1 MPRPQ
6 TLLLLVLVAAAAVGC
21 QPSAPS
27 TSASQTPPTARAKP
41 RSTVGTI
48 DMQRIFVLMG
58 LDRQVENKRRGLG
71 EAIGKLQKQLS
82 ETISQKLEEFGGDVN
97 QLTDSQRNEL
107 DELDLARRQ
116 QLREKESQAQQQ
128 MSETTRWVQRAL
140 SQKTK
145 EPIER
150 VADKRGLDVVLFDRA
165 GAFAFSRPALD
176 ITDEVI
182 QLAGIGMGKPAE
194 PQGAGVSDEQ
204 PGPAEQE
211 QPKAGSEAAA
221 AGSAAGQ

>member
-71 EAIGKLQKQLS
+71 EEIGKLQKQLG

-97 QLTDSQRNEL
+97 QLTDSQRKEL

-145 EPIER
+145 EPIET

>member
-1 MPRPQ
+1 MPRPA
-6 TLLLLVLVAAAAVGC
+6 TPLLLVLLAASAVGC

-27 TSASQTPPTARAKP
+27 PSSPAPSTARAKP

-58 LDRQVENKRRGLG
+58 LDRQMENKRRGLG
-71 EAIGKLQKQLS
+71 EEIGKLQKELG

-97 QLTDSQRNEL
+97 QLTDSQRKEL

-128 MSETTRWVQRAL
+128 MSETTRWVQRVL

-145 EPIER
+145 EPIET

-165 GAFAFSRPALD
+165 GAFAFSRPAVD

-182 QLAGIGMGKPAE
+182 QLAGIDLGKPAE
-194 PQGAGVSDEQ
+194 PEGTGESKELS
-204 PGPAEQE
+204 GPTEQE
-211 QPKAGSEAAA
+211 QPKAGSKAAA

>member
-1 MPRPQ
+1 MPRSPIF
-6 TLLLLVLVAAAAVGC
+6 LPLLLVAAAVGC
-21 QPSAPS
+21 QPSSSSPSASPAPS
-27 TSASQTPPTARAKP
+27 TARAKP

-58 LDRQVENKRRGLG
+58 LDRQVEEKRRRLG
-71 EAIGKLQKQLS
+71 EEIGKLQKELS
-82 ETISQKLEEFGGDVN
+82 ESIRQKLEGFGGDVN
-97 QLTDSQRNEL
+97 QLTDSQRKEL

-128 MSETTRWVQRAL
+128 MSETSRWVQRVL

-145 EPIER
+145 EPIET
-150 VADKRGLDVVLFDRA
+150 VADKRGLDLVLFDRA
-165 GAFAFSRPALD
+165 GAFAFSRPAVD

-194 PQGAGVSDEQ
+194 PQGAGESDEQ
-204 PGPAEQE
+204 SGPTEQE
-211 QPKAGSEAAA
+211 QPKADSEAAA

>member
-1 MPRPQ
+1 MFFFVGYHIIWQ
-6 TLLLLVLVAAAAVGC
+6 IKCWLILL
-21 QPSAPS
+21 
-27 TSASQTPPTARAKP
+27 
-41 RSTVGTI
+41 
-48 DMQRIFVLMG
+48 F
-58 LDRQVENKRRGLG
+58 
-71 EAIGKLQKQLS
+71 
-82 ETISQKLEEFGGDVN
+82 FGGDVN
-97 QLTDSQRNEL
+97 QLTDSQRKEL

-145 EPIER
+145 EPIET

-194 PQGAGVSDEQ
+194 PEGAGVSD
-204 PGPAEQE
+204 E